1 MRRPA
6 HDRGIH
12 LPQPAPPA
20 PAWLRRARRIKQI
33 ADASM
38 SLPDQRLAFIGI
50 GKIGLPIAARLAK
63 AGYDVTA
70 FDRNAERLD
79 EARGLGIVAATSATE
94 AVRDQAAVVSSL
106 PDDTALRAAMLG
118 DGGLIAAMTPG
129 TILIETS
136 TVGVEASN
144 AVATAAEPRA
154 IAYLRT
160 PVSGNA
166 SIAHTGE
173 LTCFVSGPKE
183 AFARVTPLLASF
195 TRAQTYLGSAE
206 EARYAKLAVN
216 LMIAT
221 TAAMMAESL
230 ALARKGGI
238 AWPDILQVLHD
249 SAVASPMVKYKT
261 APLLARDFAATFSCA
276 QMAKDLDLIL
286 GAGHA
291 VGVPLQLAAQVRETY
306 VALIAQGD
314 AETDFLATVRH
325 VERLSGLGEPV

>member
-1 MRRPA
+1 
-6 HDRGIH
+6 
-12 LPQPAPPA
+12 
-20 PAWLRRARRIKQI
+20 
-33 ADASM
+33 M
-38 SLPDQRLAFIGI
+38 SFPDKRLAFIGI
-50 GKIGLPIAARLAK
+50 GKIGLPVAARLAK

-70 FDRNAERLD
+70 FDPNATRLD
-79 EARGLGIVAATSATE
+79 EARALGMAAASSAAE
-94 AVRDQAAVVSSL
+94 AVRGHAVVISSL
-106 PDDTALRAAMLG
+106 PDDAALRAAMLG
-118 DGGLIAAMTPG
+118 SNGLIAAMATG
-129 TILIETS
+129 AILIETS
-136 TVGVEASN
+136 TVGIDASS
-144 AVATAAEPRA
+144 AVAAAAAARDV
-154 IAYLRT
+154 AYLRT
-160 PVSGNA
+160 PISGNA

-173 LTCFVSGPKE
+173 LTCFVSGPKA
-183 AFARVTPLLASF
+183 AFARITRLLASF
-195 TRAQTYLGSAE
+195 TRAQTYLGAAE

-230 ALARKGGI
+230 ALARKGGL

-286 GAGHA
+286 GAGHG

-306 VALIAQGD
+306 AALIAQGE

>member
-1 MRRPA
+1 
-6 HDRGIH
+6 
-12 LPQPAPPA
+12 
-20 PAWLRRARRIKQI
+20 
-33 ADASM
+33 M
-38 SLPDQRLAFIGI
+38 SFPDKRLAFIGI
-50 GKIGLPIAARLAK
+50 GKIGLPIAARLVK

-70 FDRNAERLD
+70 FDPNAARLD
-79 EARGLGIVAATSATE
+79 EARALGMAAASSATE
-94 AVRDQAAVVSSL
+94 AVRDHAVVISSL
-106 PDDTALRAAMLG
+106 PDDAALRAAMLG
-118 DGGLIAAMTPG
+118 SNGLIAAMATDA
-129 TILIETS
+129 ILIETS
-136 TVGVEASN
+136 TVGVDASSEVD
-144 AVATAAEPRA
+144 AATAARDV
-154 IAYLRT
+154 AYLRT
-160 PVSGNA
+160 PISGNA

-173 LTCFVSGPKE
+173 LTCFVSGPKA
-183 AFARVTPLLASF
+183 AFARITPLLASF
-195 TRAQTYLGSAE
+195 TRAQTYLGAAE

-306 VALIAQGD
+306 AALIAQGD
-314 AETDFLATVRH
+314 AATDFLATVRH
-325 VERLSGLGEPV
+325 VERLSGLGEPL